1 MTDGTPQTPPL
12 TPTDTTPENHRASPT
27 DDQLHEAR
35 AIALR
40 VANRYLEPA
49 TGLADDVAQATLV
62 KFVDVDLDG
71 LGNWRAWV
79 NRVARNEAIDHLR
92 REKNHWWGVTDL
104 DASPSAP
111 PKQLREVG
119 PSAAGMWPQIITK
132 LTETLGDREREML
145 LASLDGASND
155 DIARDFGYANGR
167 SVAVILTRAR
177 AKVRAAFTDR
187 QEVLKLLG
195 PQRLY

>member
-1 MTDGTPQTPPL
+1 MTDGTPQTPPCS
-12 TPTDTTPENHRASPT
+12 PTRATRENYRRPT

-62 KFVDVDLDG
+62 KFVDVDLDR

-92 REKNHWWGVTDL
+92 REKTHWWGGTDV
-104 DASPSAP
+104 DASPSAA
-111 PKQLREVG
+111 PKPLREVG

-167 SVAVILTRAR
+167 SVAVTLTRAR

-187 QEVLKLLG
+187 QEVLELLG

>member
-1 MTDGTPQTPPL
+1 MTDGTPQTPPCS
-12 TPTDTTPENHRASPT
+12 PTRTTPENYRRPT

-49 TGLADDVAQATLV
+49 SGLADDVAQATLV
-62 KFVDVDLDG
+62 KFVDIDLHRA
-71 LGNWRAWV
+71 GNWRAWV

-92 REKNHWWGVTDL
+92 REKTHWWGVTDV

-111 PKQLREVG
+111 PKPLREVG

-155 DIARDFGYANGR
+155 DIARVFGYANGR

-187 QEVLKLLG
+187 QEVLELLG
-195 PQRLY
+195 TQRLY